1 MGCAKVRISTLS
13 IETIEQGNV
22 EMFVVTAGRVRA
34 RYFHDREKIKIVGPP
49 LEMARRRGITLH
61 VFLIQNPHREE
72 LFQQSTHLRPPPTPE
87 IERETVF
94 DFELLERCLVE

>member
-49 LEMARRRGITLH
+49 LEMAPEGM
-61 VFLIQNPHREE
+61 FP
-72 LFQQSTHLRPPPTPE
+72 SSKTHTGRSFFNNPPTFVPPHP
-87 IERETVF
+87 R
-94 DFELLERCLVE
+94 DR